1 MEQQLPQLSPE
12 ALDDLCRYLGEYGW
26 NAELTVKLLLRR
38 HGVRLR
44 TIDAEYLCAVELRRR
59 AYE

>member
-1 MEQQLPQLSPE
+1 MPQLSPE

-26 NAELTVKLLLRR
+26 NAELAVKLLLRR

-44 TIDAEYLCAVELRRR
+44 PIDAEYLCAVELRRR